1 MKIKL
6 VNSRTGEV
14 RSCRKG
20 FAWWI
25 LLFGNF
31 YYLYKGMYKTFWKWF
46 WIDALLTIPTFFIWA
61 LINWIIKGNKFQEE
75 FVNYYTEKGFE
86 EQCENKN

>member
-6 VNSRTGEV
+6 VNSRTG
-14 RSCRKG
+14 RIKSCRKG

-31 YYLYKGMYKTFWKWF
+31 YYLYKGMDRTFWKWF
-46 WIDALLTIPTFFIWA
+46 LIDALLVFPSLLTWIIIGA
-61 LINWIIKGNKFQEE
+61 IIKGNKFQEE
-75 FVNYYTEKGFE
+75 FVDYYLDEGYDLVKE
-86 EQCENKN
+86 AE